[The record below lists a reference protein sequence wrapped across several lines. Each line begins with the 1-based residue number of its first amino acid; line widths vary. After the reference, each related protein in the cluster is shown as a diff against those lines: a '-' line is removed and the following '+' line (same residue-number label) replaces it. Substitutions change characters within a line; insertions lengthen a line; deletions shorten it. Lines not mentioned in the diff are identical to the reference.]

1 MIAFTMWVK
10 TWDNRRVKINVP
22 VGMTLGE
29 LEDQLHERCWT
40 PTTLADPQKPIAT
53 RDDHA

>member
-10 TWDNRRVKINVP
+10 TWDDRRVKINVP

-29 LEDQLHERCWT
+29 LEDQLHERYWT
-40 PTTLADPQKPIAT
+40 PTTLAALKGTDQ
-53 RDDHA
+53 